1 MDLIKIKDIKIR
13 YDDNQEIDYIKNV
26 INNNYNL
33 FLSLLGES
41 KVISLISTNDD
52 EVVYISDFDK
62 TFYDVVNQTFNEHE
76 QKCYDYLEA
85 VATFYLDETKP
96 FAEGLNNLN
105 FAVDK
110 VKKLGG
116 KSWLNSKK

>member
-1 MDLIKIKDIKIR
+1 MALSEKCIKRSRELDELEDKMKNYDIILKGLQEAKALNDIIERLIPS
-13 YDDNQEIDYIKNV
+13 EIFWAMEEQKEDGY
-26 INNNYNL
+26 
-33 FLSLLGES
+33 
-41 KVISLISTNDD
+41 
-52 EVVYISDFDK
+52 
-62 TFYDVVNQTFNEHE
+62 TFSEHE

-85 VATFYLDETKP
+85 VATFYLDETSP

-116 KSWLNSKK
+116 KSWLNPKK

>member
-41 KVISLISTNDD
+41 KVISLIPTNDD

-76 QKCYDYLEA
+76 QKCYDYL
-85 VATFYLDETKP
+85 DETKP